1 MLTDNFNRVINYLR
15 VSITDRCDLRCR
27 YCTDS
32 GFSFTPH
39 PEILRYEE
47 IIRFVR
53 IAASLGV
60 KKIRLTGGEPLRRK
74 DLSFLLKQIDA
85 IGSIDDIS
93 LTTNGVE
100 LADAVE
106 TLRDAGLRRVNISLD
121 SLRPER
127 FAYITRVD
135 AFDKVIRSID
145 AAKRAGL
152 HPVKINT
159 VIIKGFNDDEV
170 LDFAEFARNRGV
182 QVRFIEFMPFGDGG
196 LWDRSRIVGSAYLEE
211 QIRRVHD
218 LHPSLNSEKGP
229 AKMFHLN
236 GSTGQVGFISPMS
249 THICHEC
256 NRIRLTPDGKI
267 KPCLFSDTEYDVKAL
282 FRQGALDN
290 EVADFVRS
298 AVMAK
303 PERKVETTGAIR
315 KCQRSMRNI
324 GG

>member
-15 VSITDRCDLRCR
+15 VSITDRCNLRCR
-27 YCTDS
+27 YCTDNA
-32 GFSFTPH
+32 FSFIPH

-47 IIRFVR
+47 IIRIVR

-60 KKIRLTGGEPLRRK
+60 RKIRLTGGEPLRRK
-74 DLSFLLKQIDA
+74 GLPFLLREINA

-121 SLRPER
+121 SLKPER
-127 FAYITRVD
+127 FAYITGVD

-145 AAKRAGL
+145 AAKHAGL

-170 LDFAEFARNRGV
+170 LDFADFARIWEV
-182 QVRFIEFMPFGDGG
+182 QVRFIEFMPFGDGA
-196 LWDRSRIVGSAYLEE
+196 LWDRSRIISSAALVEV
-211 QIRRVHD
+211 IRRVHD
-218 LHPSLNSEKGP
+218 LHPSVHSDKGP
-229 AKMFHLN
+229 AKMFLIN
-236 GSTGQVGFISPMS
+236 GTAGQVGFISPMS
-249 THICHEC
+249 SHICHEC

-282 FRQGALDN
+282 IRGGASDDK
-290 EVADFVRS
+290 VADFVRS

-303 PERKVETTGAIR
+303 PERKVEVGTIR
-315 KCQRSMRNI
+315 KCQRSMRHI